1 MELKDYQARVLADL
15 ANYLDVLD
23 GTPKL
28 AQAFKDYWAGKGVRV
43 GSEGGR
49 SAMAPYKNTVPGV
62 PHICAKVPTAGG
74 KTFIAVNALATVFS
88 ALATRAPRRAKMVVW
103 LVPSLTIL
111 DQTVQAL
118 SSPQHP
124 YRQRLDQLFRHRV
137 VVYEKRDLLM
147 GAGFSYDTAQAQL
160 SIVVMSFDSLRAKNK
175 EDRKIFQENGNLASF
190 LQPDP
195 GDPAD
200 WRLPEHDASALINVI
215 RRLRPVVVVDE
226 SHNAESAL
234 SVEMM
239 MNLNPDFILDL
250 TATPRNNSNI
260 FSFVDA
266 LALKKQHMVKLP
278 VIVANRS
285 SKNEVIES
293 ALILRRQLEDLA
305 TAEQAAGG
313 RYIRPIVL
321 FQAQPRTD
329 DDNTTF
335 EKIRQQLVDWQVP
348 EDQIKIKTADINEL
362 KGVDLMSPACPVR
375 YIITVNAL
383 KEGWDCPFAY
393 ILASLAD
400 KTSAVDVEQILGRV
414 LRMPHVQQHCH
425 DLLNL
430 SYVFTASNKFMD
442 TLQSVVR
449 GLNRAGF
456 SDKDFRAIDA
466 DLPDAAAGSAATTA
480 ALAGAAG
487 HPQLPLAGLLDRPA
501 DRAEAAAAGEAD
513 LSSIAPDWQTAATA
527 AFPARA
533 EAGGSEA
540 DTAPPDAASAGAAF
554 VASIK
559 ARAMAENQAFEEKA
573 LASNDD
579 VSPELEDKMNR
590 HQVKDIFR
598 DEALTVR
605 LPQFF
610 IRVPNGGFFAD
621 EQPFQLFEREELL
634 KEFRLSQADATISFE
649 DVETEVYRVDLEQ
662 LGEENYA
669 PRAFK
674 LAARERAQFT
684 SYLLALS
691 RDSQVMNLVSRLT
704 ELVGN
709 IYPITDPEIKA
720 YIRRVVTGMSAEQI
734 RDCIERDV
742 AYVRKIKQKITTLS
756 NGHAQK
762 TFTDLLDVDRIAVQ
776 PSFALPASITPS
788 ANASAVPKS
797 LYVIEAAMGDF
808 ERRLINDVANLDSV
822 QWWHRNGSRGKG
834 FRINGFLNHYPDF
847 IVKTKAGRIIAL
859 ETKGDDRDN
868 TDSELKL
875 KLGKLWQAK
884 AGRDYRYM
892 MVFENN
898 PVDGA
903 ERLADALAK
912 IRQL

>member
-1 MELKDYQARVLADL
+1 MELKDYQARVLGDL
-15 ANYLDVLD
+15 AAYLDVLD
-23 GTPKL
+23 STPNL
-28 AQAFKDYWAGKGVRV
+28 AQAFKNYWAGKGVRV
-43 GSEGGR
+43 GSEGGH
-49 SAMAPYKNTVPGV
+49 AGMEPYKNTVPGV

-74 KTFIAVNALATVFS
+74 KTFIAVNALDTVFT
-88 ALATRAPRRAKMVVW
+88 ALAKRAPRRPKLVVW

-118 SSPQHP
+118 ASPDHP
-124 YRQRLDQLFRHRV
+124 YRKRLDQLFRHRV
-137 VVYEKRDLLM
+137 AVYEKRDLLM
-147 GAGFSYDTAQAQL
+147 GAGFSYDTAQEQL
-160 SIVVMSFDSLRAKNK
+160 SIVVMSFDSLRARNK

-190 LQPDP
+190 LQPDH
-195 GDPAD
+195 GDPSD
-200 WRLPEHDASALINVI
+200 WLLPEHDASALINVI

-226 SHNAESAL
+226 SHNAESKL

-239 MNLNPDFILDL
+239 KDLNPDFILDL

-260 FSFVDA
+260 ISYVDA

-285 SKNEVIES
+285 SKAEVIES
-293 ALILRRQLEDLA
+293 ALILRRQLEELA
-305 TAEQAAGG
+305 KQEEAKGG
-313 RYIRPIVL
+313 KHIRPIVL

-335 EKIRQQLVDWQVP
+335 EKIREKLVELKIP
-348 EDQIKIKTADINEL
+348 AEQIKIKTADINEL
-362 KGVDLMSPACPVR
+362 KGIDLMNRDCKVR
-375 YIITVNAL
+375 FIITVNAL

-393 ILASLAD
+393 VLASLAD

-414 LRMPHVQQHCH
+414 LRMPHVQQHGH

-430 SYVFTASNKFMD
+430 SYVFTASSRFMD
-442 TLQSVVR
+442 TLQSVVK

-456 SDKDFRAIDA
+456 SDKDYRAIDA
-466 DLPDAAAGSAATTA
+466 QAAETNTHVGVNGEA
-480 ALAGAAG
+480 
-487 HPQLPLAGLLDRPA
+487 QLPLGGLFEATTPEAQGEPTDDLDVS
-501 DRAEAAAAGEAD
+501 GV
-513 LSSIAPDWQTAATA
+513 SPDWEAAATA
-527 AFPARA
+527 ATTDA
-533 EAGGSEA
+533 AGTNGTKV
-540 DTAPPDAASAGAAF
+540 DGPVPDAASASTAF
-554 VASIK
+554 VADIK
-559 ARAMAENQAFEEKA
+559 ARALTENQAFEAKA
-573 LASNDD
+573 QASNDD

-590 HQVKDIFR
+590 HKVKDIFR
-598 DEALTVR
+598 DEALAVR

-610 IRVPNGGFFAD
+610 IQVQNGGFFEE
-621 EQPFQLFEREELL
+621 EQPYQLFEREELL

-674 LAARERAQFT
+674 MAARERVRFT
-684 SYLLALS
+684 EYLLALS
-691 RDSQVMNLVSRLT
+691 HESQVMNLVSRLA

-709 IYPITDPEIKA
+709 MYPITDPEVKA
-720 YIRRVVTGMSAEQI
+720 YIRRVVTGMNAEQI

-742 AYVRKIKQKITTLS
+742 AYVRKIKQKITSLA
-756 NGHAQK
+756 NVHALK
-762 TFTDLLDVDRIAVQ
+762 TFSDLLDVDRIVVQ
-776 PSFALPASITPS
+776 PGYALPETITPS
-788 ANASAVPKS
+788 ANASAIPKS
-797 LYVIEAAMGDF
+797 LYVTEAAMGDF

-847 IVKTKAGRIIAL
+847 LLRTKSGKIIAL

-875 KLGKLWQAK
+875 KLGKLWEAR

-892 MVFENN
+892 MVFDSN
-898 PVDGA
+898 PVEGA

>member
-1 MELKDYQARVLADL
+1 MELKDYQTRVLADL
-15 ANYLDVLD
+15 AAYLDALD
-23 GTPKL
+23 GMPNL
-28 AQAFKDYWAGKGVRV
+28 AQAFKDYWDSKGVRV
-43 GSEGGR
+43 GNDGGQVG
-49 SAMAPYKNTVPGV
+49 MEPYKNTVPGV

-74 KTFIAVNALATVFS
+74 KTFIAVNALDTVFN
-88 ALATRAPRRAKMVVW
+88 ALVKRAPKRPKMVVW

-111 DQTVQAL
+111 DQTVKAL
-118 SSPQHP
+118 SSPEHP
-124 YRQRLDQLFRHRV
+124 YRKRLDQLFRHRV
-137 VVYEKRDLLM
+137 AVYEKRALLM
-147 GAGFSYDTAQAQL
+147 GAGFSYDTAQEQL
-160 SIVVMSFDSLRAKNK
+160 SIVVMSFDSLRARNK
-175 EDRKIFQENGNLASF
+175 EDLKIYQENGNLASF
-190 LQPDP
+190 LLPDLRRTEE
-195 GDPAD
+195 DSSD
-200 WRLPEHDASALINVI
+200 WLLPEHDASALINVI
-215 RRLRPVVVVDE
+215 RRLHPVVVVDE
-226 SHNAESAL
+226 SHNAESQL

-239 MNLNPDFILDL
+239 KNLNPDFILDL

-260 FSFVDA
+260 ISFVDA

-285 SKNEVIES
+285 NKGEVIES

-305 TAEQAAGG
+305 KREETEGG
-313 RYIRPIVL
+313 KYIRPIVL

-335 EKIRQQLVDWQVP
+335 EKIREKLAELKIPP
-348 EDQIKIKTADINEL
+348 EQIKIKTADINEL
-362 KGVDLMSPACPVR
+362 KGVDLMSRDCPVR
-375 YIITVNAL
+375 FIITVNAL

-414 LRMPHVQQHCH
+414 LRMPHVQQHGN

-430 SYVFTASNKFMD
+430 SYVFTASNRFMD
-442 TLQSVVR
+442 TLQSVVK

-456 SDKDFRAIDA
+456 SDKDYRAIDVQA
-466 DLPDAAAGSAATTA
+466 TGTTAQVGATGDTQQPLGGLFDQPAAKIEAEPVGELDVSGVSPDWEATATATAPTDAGISEPATTT
-480 ALAGAAG
+480 
-487 HPQLPLAGLLDRPA
+487 PD
-501 DRAEAAAAGEAD
+501 GE
-513 LSSIAPDWQTAATA
+513 STS
-527 AFPARA
+527 
-533 EAGGSEA
+533 
-540 DTAPPDAASAGAAF
+540 AAF
-554 VASIK
+554 VADIK
-559 ARAMAENQAFEEKA
+559 ARALAENQAFEEKA
-573 LASNDD
+573 QASNDN
-579 VSPELEDKMNR
+579 VSAELEDKMNR
-590 HQVKDIFR
+590 HKIKDIFR
-598 DEALTVR
+598 DDALALR

-610 IRVPNGGFFAD
+610 IQVQNGGFFTE

-634 KEFRLSQADATISFE
+634 KEFRLSQGDSAISFE

-662 LGEENYA
+662 LGDENYA

-674 LAARERAQFT
+674 LAARERVLFT
-684 SYLLALS
+684 DYLLSLS
-691 RDSQVMNLVSRLT
+691 RDSQVMNLVSRLA

-709 IYPITDPEIKA
+709 LYPITDPEVKE
-720 YIRRVVTGMSAEQI
+720 YIRRVVAGMNTEQI

-742 AYVRKIKQKITTLS
+742 AYVRKIKQKITTLA
-756 NGHAQK
+756 NAHALK
-762 TFTDLLDVDRIAVQ
+762 TFTDMLDVDRIAMQ
-776 PSFALPASITPS
+776 PSFVLPESITPS

-797 LYVIEAAMGDF
+797 LYVTESAMGDF
-808 ERRLINDVANLDSV
+808 ERRLINDVANLESV

-847 IVKTKAGRIIAL
+847 IVKTKTGRIIAL

-875 KLGKLWQAK
+875 KLGKLWEAK

-898 PVDGA
+898 PIDGA

>member
-15 ANYLDVLD
+15 ASYLDVLD
-23 GTPKL
+23 GTPNL

-43 GSEGGR
+43 GGGDG
-49 SAMAPYKNTVPGV
+49 MEPYKNTVPGV

-74 KTFIAVNALATVFS
+74 KTFIAVNALDTVFS
-88 ALATRAPRRAKMVVW
+88 ALAKRAPGRPKLVVW

-111 DQTVQAL
+111 DQTVLAL
-118 SSPQHP
+118 SSPEHP
-124 YRQRLDQLFRHRV
+124 YRKRLDQLFRHRV
-137 VVYEKRDLLM
+137 AVYEKRDLLM
-147 GAGFSYDTAQAQL
+147 GAGFSWDTAQEQL
-160 SIVVMSFDSLRAKNK
+160 SIVVMSFDSLRARNK
-175 EDRKIFQENGNLASF
+175 EDRKIYQENGNLASF
-190 LQPDP
+190 LQPDQ
-195 GDPAD
+195 GDPSD
-200 WRLPEHDASALINVI
+200 WLLPEHDASALINVI

-226 SHNAESAL
+226 SHNAESQL

-239 MNLNPDFILDL
+239 KNLNPDFILDL

-260 FSFVDA
+260 ISYVDA

-278 VIVANRS
+278 VIVANRT
-285 SKNEVIES
+285 SKGEVIES

-305 TAEQAAGG
+305 RDEEAAGG
-313 RYIRPIVL
+313 KYIRPIVL

-335 EKIRQQLVDWQVP
+335 EKIREKLVELKIP
-348 EDQIKIKTADINEL
+348 AEQIKIKTADINEL
-362 KGVDLMSPACPVR
+362 RGVNLMSRDCPVR
-375 YIITVNAL
+375 FIITVNAL

-414 LRMPHVQQHCH
+414 LRMPHVQQHGN

-430 SYVFTASNKFMD
+430 SYVFTASNRFMD
-442 TLQSVVR
+442 TLQSVVK

-456 SDKDFRAIDA
+456 SDKDYRAIDGQA
-466 DLPDAAAGSAATTA
+466 TDAAAQAGTAGTAQLPLGGLSGQPADEDEAPSADDLDVSGVSPDWEAAATGAVQAQAGSAGSVAAAATTD
-480 ALAGAAG
+480 GTVT
-487 HPQLPLAGLLDRPA
+487 D
-501 DRAEAAAAGEAD
+501 AAAYVAD
-513 LSSIAPDWQTAATA
+513 
-527 AFPARA
+527 
-533 EAGGSEA
+533 
-540 DTAPPDAASAGAAF
+540 
-554 VASIK
+554 IK
-559 ARAMAENQAFEEKA
+559 ARALAENQAFEAKA
-573 LASNDD
+573 QASDDD

-590 HQVKDIFR
+590 HKIKDIFR
-598 DEALTVR
+598 DEALAVR

-610 IRVPNGGFFAD
+610 IQVQNGGFFTED
-621 EQPFQLFEREELL
+621 QPFQLFEREELL
-634 KEFRLSQADATISFE
+634 KEFRLSQADATISFD

-662 LGEENYA
+662 LGDGDYA

-674 LAARERAQFT
+674 LAARERVRFT
-684 SYLLALS
+684 EYLLALS
-691 RDSQVMNLVSRLT
+691 HESQVMNLVSRLT

-709 IYPITDPEIKA
+709 MYPITDPEVKE
-720 YIRRVVTGMSAEQI
+720 YIRRVVSGMNAEQI

-742 AYVRKIKQKITTLS
+742 AYVRKIKQKITTLA
-756 NGHAQK
+756 NAHAMK
-762 TFTDLLDVDRIAVQ
+762 TFTDMLDVDRIAVQ
-776 PSFALPASITPS
+776 PSFALPESITPS

-797 LYVIEAAMGDF
+797 LYVTEAAMGDF

-847 IVKTKAGRIIAL
+847 IVKTKAGRVILL

-875 KLGKLWQAK
+875 KLGKLWEAK

-892 MVFENN
+892 MVFDQN
-898 PVDGA
+898 PIDGA

>member
-15 ANYLDVLD
+15 ASYLDVLD
-23 GTPKL
+23 GTPHL
-28 AQAFKDYWAGKGVRV
+28 AQAFKDYWANKGVRI
-43 GSEGGR
+43 GNEGESNDQLRG
-49 SAMAPYKNTVPGV
+49 MAPYKNTVPGV

-74 KTFIAVNALATVFS
+74 KTFIAVNALETIFT
-88 ALATRAPRRAKMVVW
+88 ALAKRAPRRPKMVVW

-111 DQTVQAL
+111 DQTVKAL
-118 SSPQHP
+118 ANPEHP
-124 YRQRLDQLFRHRV
+124 YRKRLDQLFRHRV
-137 VVYEKRDLLM
+137 AVYEKRDLLM
-147 GAGFSYDTAQAQL
+147 GAGFSHDTAQEQL
-160 SIVVMSFDSLRAKNK
+160 SVVVMSFDSLRARNK

-190 LQPDP
+190 LLPEH
-195 GDPAD
+195 GDASN
-200 WRLPEHDASALINVI
+200 WLLPEHDASALINVI

-226 SHNAESAL
+226 SHNAESQL

-260 FSFVDA
+260 ISFVDA

-285 SKNEVIES
+285 SKGEVIES

-305 TAEQAAGG
+305 KQEEAAGG
-313 RYIRPIVL
+313 KHIRPIVL

-335 EKIRQQLVDWQVP
+335 EKIRDKLVELKIP
-348 EDQIKIKTADINEL
+348 AEQIKIKTADINEL
-362 KGVDLMSPACPVR
+362 KGIDLMDRDCKVR
-375 YIITVNAL
+375 FIITVNAL

-414 LRMPHVQQHCH
+414 LRMPHVQQHGH

-430 SYVFTASNKFMD
+430 SYVFTASNRFMD
-442 TLQSVVR
+442 TLQSVVK

-456 SDKDFRAIDA
+456 SDKDYRAIEALPADA
-466 DLPDAAAGSAATTA
+466 PAQASPSDNA
-480 ALAGAAG
+480 
-487 HPQLPLAGLLDRPA
+487 QLPLSGLFNPPATETEVNSVNELDVS
-501 DRAEAAAAGEAD
+501 GVS
-513 LSSIAPDWQTAATA
+513 LDWEVAATA
-527 AFPARA
+527 AGTVL
-533 EAGGSEA
+533 AGDVGGGMS
-540 DTAPPDAASAGAAF
+540 DNTLTTNTVSAGMAF
-554 VASIK
+554 VAGIK
-559 ARAMAENQAFEEKA
+559 ARALVENQAFEEKA
-573 LASNDD
+573 LSSKDS

-590 HQVKDIFR
+590 HAVKDIFR
-598 DEALTVR
+598 EEAMELR

-610 IRVPNGGFFAD
+610 IQVQNGGFFQE
-621 EQPFQLFEREELL
+621 EQPYQVFEREELL
-634 KEFRLSQADATISFE
+634 KDFRLSQGDATISFE

-662 LGEENYA
+662 LGDENYA

-674 LAARERAQFT
+674 LAANERMKFT
-684 SYLLALS
+684 DYLLGLS
-691 RDSQVMNLVSRLT
+691 LQGQVLNLVSRLV

-709 IYPITDPEIKA
+709 MYPISDPELKS
-720 YIRRVVTGMSAEQI
+720 YIHRVVSGMNAEQI

-742 AYVRKIKQKITTLS
+742 AYVRKIKQKIATLA
-756 NGHAQK
+756 NAHALK
-762 TFTDLLDVDRIAVQ
+762 TFTDMLDVDRIAIQ
-776 PSFALPASITPS
+776 PSFALPESITPS

-797 LYVIEAAMGDF
+797 LYVTEAAMGDF

-875 KLGKLWQAK
+875 KLGKLWEAK
-884 AGRDYRYM
+884 AGRNYRYM

-898 PVDGA
+898 PIDGA